1 MKNTWLTAKELA
13 MLLKVSLKTVR
24 RAYRNGEIPMVR
36 VRHMVRFDLEDVK
49 RVMQQKVVRPSLRVV
64 ASRKQGAI
72 AGQGRQRAPQQAPV
86 R

>member
-13 MLLKVSLKTVR
+13 MLLQVSLKTVR

-36 VRHMVRFDLEDVK
+36 FRHMVRFDLEDVK
-49 RVMQQKVVRPSLRVV
+49 RVMQQKVARPSLRMV
-64 ASRKQGAI
+64 AKRKRRATGGAA
-72 AGQGRQRAPQQAPV
+72 AGAHSSNAPV

>member
-13 MLLKVSLKTVR
+13 VLLQVSLKTVR

-49 RVMQQKVVRPSLRVV
+49 RFMKQKVVRPRLRVV
-64 ASRKQGAI
+64 ASRKQGATGGAA
-72 AGQGRQRAPQQAPV
+72 AGAHRRIAPV
-86 R
+86 W